1 MEVSRINKY
10 QVIQSDLFIPYSWRS
25 LNHLK
30 GSRFRHPK
38 MGTSRN
44 ASNMIFTNLCMSFL
58 PFFFLKCFPPLSP
71 FWSVYSPVTWGNS
84 LNKKVKEKNAGNA
97 TRWASLPLNYSRH
110 NSIWAMRKR
119 APGCLGCI
127 GDDILPKYMGIWIS
141 LHKDPYKPTR
151 IQWKVV
157 RIFSVAH
164 L

>member
-1 MEVSRINKY
+1 MEVSRINIY
-10 QVIQSDLFIPYSWRS
+10 QVIQFVTFLSRIVGGHLTIWRGHVFAIPKWAQRDA
-25 LNHLK
+25 
-30 GSRFRHPK
+30 R
-38 MGTSRN
+38 
-44 ASNMIFTNLCMSFL
+44 NMIFTTCACPFCNIFFASFS
-58 PFFFLKCFPPLSP
+58 PLSP

-97 TRWASLPLNYSRH
+97 TRWASLPSNHRH
-110 NSIWAMRKR
+110 HKSIWAMRKR

-127 GDDILPKYMGIWIS
+127 GDDILPNYMGILIS